1 MDLYFSPLACSMA
14 TRIAFY
20 EAGHAANY
28 LRVDTKASPK
38 RVEDGTVFSTINPMG
53 QVPVL
58 RTEDGELIRENP
70 VILRYVAERFP
81 EARLAP
87 TDPAGR
93 RQLQTWLSF
102 IGSELHTGVFIAL
115 LRPDAP
121 EGAKAFARAEAAARF
136 AFLETHLAQQDHL
149 LDAYSVA
156 DAYLFVILNWA
167 RAISMDL
174 SAYPAVLAYR
184 DRIQARPAVA
194 RALAEEFGLYKK
206 AA

>member
-20 EAGHAANY
+20 EAGQTANY

-38 RVEDGTVFSTINPMG
+38 RVEDGTLFSTINGMG

-58 RTEDGELIRENP
+58 RTDDGEIIRENA
-70 VILRYVAERFP
+70 VILQYVADRFP

-87 TDPAGR
+87 VDDAEHR
-93 RQLQTWLSF
+93 RMQTWLSF
-102 IGSELHTGVFIAL
+102 IASELHTGVFIAL

-121 EGAKAFARAEAAARF
+121 EGAKAFAMQEAGERF
-136 AFLETHLAQQDHL
+136 AFLEAHLSSQDYL

-156 DAYLFVILNWA
+156 DAYLFVMLTWA
-167 RAISMDL
+167 RAIQMDL

-194 RALAEEFGLYKK
+194 KALAEEFGLYKK

>member
-14 TRIAFY
+14 TRIALY
-20 EAGHAANY
+20 EAGQPANY

-38 RVEDGTVFSTINPMG
+38 RVEDGTLFSTINGMG

-58 RTEDGELIRENP
+58 RTDEGELIRENA
-70 VILRYVAERFP
+70 VILQYIADRFP
-81 EARLAP
+81 EAKLGP

-115 LRPDAP
+115 LRPTAP
-121 EGAKAFARAEAAARF
+121 DGAKAFARQEAAERF
-136 AFLETHLAQQDHL
+136 AFLDGHLAGQDYL
-149 LDAYSVA
+149 LAEYSVA
-156 DAYLFVILNWA
+156 DAYLFVMLTWA

-174 SAYPAVLAYR
+174 SAYPAVLAWR
-184 DRIQARPAVA
+184 DRVQARPAVA
-194 RALAEEFGLYKK
+194 KAFAEEYGLYKQ

>member
-20 EAGHAANY
+20 EAGHEATY

-38 RVEDGTVFSTINPMG
+38 RVEDGTLFETINGMG

-58 RTEDGELIRENP
+58 RTDDGELIRENP
-70 VILRYVAERFP
+70 VILQYVAERFP
-81 EARLAP
+81 GAKLAP
-87 TDPAGR
+87 ADPAGR
-93 RQLQTWLSF
+93 RRLQTWLSF

-121 EGAKAFARAEAAARF
+121 EGAKAFARSEAAGRF
-136 AFLETHLAQQDHL
+136 AFLETHLAGRDHL

-167 RAISMDL
+167 RAIGFDL

-184 DRIQARPAVA
+184 DRLQARPAVA

>member
-14 TRIAFY
+14 TRIALY
-20 EAGHAANY
+20 EAGQTANY

-38 RVEDGTVFSTINPMG
+38 RVEDGTLFAAINGMG

-58 RTEDGELIRENP
+58 RTDDGELIRENP
-70 VILRYVAERFP
+70 VILQYVADRFP
-81 EARLAP
+81 DAKLAP

-93 RQLQTWLSF
+93 RKLQTWLSF

-121 EGAKAFARAEAAARF
+121 DGAKAFARQEATERF
-136 AFLETHLAQQDHL
+136 AFLDAHLANQDYL

-156 DAYLFVILNWA
+156 DAYLFVMLVWS
-167 RAISMDL
+167 RAVSIDL
-174 SAYPAVLAYR
+174 EAYPAVAAYR
-184 DRIQARPAVA
+184 DRLQARVAVA
-194 RALAEEFGLYKK
+194 KALSEEFGLYQK

>member
-20 EAGHAANY
+20 EAGQPTNY

-38 RVEDGTVFSTINPMG
+38 RVEDGTLFATINGMG

-58 RTEDGELIRENP
+58 RTDDGELIRENP
-70 VILRYVAERFP
+70 VILQYVAERFP
-81 EARLAP
+81 EAKLAP

-93 RQLQTWLSF
+93 RKLQTWLSF

-121 EGAKAFARAEAAARF
+121 DSSRPSPARKPP
-136 AFLETHLAQQDHL
+136 
-149 LDAYSVA
+149 
-156 DAYLFVILNWA
+156 
-167 RAISMDL
+167 
-174 SAYPAVLAYR
+174 SASRTWTPTWPSRTICWTPTASPTP
-184 DRIQARPAVA
+184 ICS
-194 RALAEEFGLYKK
+194 
-206 AA
+206 

>member
-20 EAGHAANY
+20 EAGRAANFIK
-28 LRVDTKASPK
+28 VDTKASPK
-38 RVEDGTVFSTINPMG
+38 RTEDGALYAAINPMG

-58 RTEDGELIRENP
+58 RTDDGELIRENP
-70 VILRYVAERFP
+70 VILQYVAETLA
-81 EARLAP
+81 EAKLAP
-87 TDPAGR
+87 TDPVGR

-102 IGSELHTGVFIAL
+102 IGSELHTGAFIAL
-115 LRPDAP
+115 LRPEAP
-121 EGAKAFARAEAAARF
+121 EGAKAWARKEAAERF
-136 AFLETHLAQQDHL
+136 AFLDAHLSRQDHL
-149 LDAYSVA
+149 LDQYSVA

-174 SAYPAVLAYR
+174 TAYPAVLAYR

-194 RALAEEFGLYKK
+194 KALAEEFGLYKK